1 MAGKKNQ
8 KNAQKCFAELD
19 FRSSGLHQLQ
29 IKSGDDKSSVHT
41 LRAAGIASII
51 SILSLMQKTK
61 NPRNLSNANH
71 KRNSQNTKN
80 VFWKEKGKRK

>member
-1 MAGKKNQ
+1 MGGKKNK

-29 IKSGDDKSSVHT
+29 IKSGDNKEGVYTHLARCS
-41 LRAAGIASII
+41 IASII

-61 NPRNLSNANH
+61 NP
-71 KRNSQNTKN
+71 KT
-80 VFWKEKGKRK
+80 

>member
-29 IKSGDDKSSVHT
+29 IKSGDDKEAVYTHLARCRHCEHHKHT
-41 LRAAGIASII
+41 VAHAE
-51 SILSLMQKTK
+51 
-61 NPRNLSNANH
+61 N
-71 KRNSQNTKN
+71 
-80 VFWKEKGKRK
+80 